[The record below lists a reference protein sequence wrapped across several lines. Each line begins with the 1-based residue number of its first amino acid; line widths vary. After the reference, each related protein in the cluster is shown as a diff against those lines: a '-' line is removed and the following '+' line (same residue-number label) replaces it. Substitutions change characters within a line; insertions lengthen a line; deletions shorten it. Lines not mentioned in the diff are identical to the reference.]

1 MTSTATMAL
10 PISNIVCLSTA
21 TSLNPTRPGQA
32 GNFLHDTDQQH
43 PSGKISQPPR
53 STKQSHSNTT
63 TLPHSFIA
71 VPKPARRPVK
81 GEHRSPRARTAQTRG
96 SLDGPPLPA
105 PVTLTYDKRQIS
117 AIAHNHTLAHSRGH
131 RNACA
136 PSPPI
141 SVGSPFKIR
150 ALHRSTRPILP
161 QLNNC
166 LCYTPERM
174 ADTDFDR
181 LKRVMLGEFSRVHE
195 QLDEHDERFDS
206 VDAELRNIRAEL
218 KTIRSDLDDLSEKV
232 ENILGYRKEIDH
244 ALTRIAA
251 IEKHL
256 RIR

>member
-1 MTSTATMAL
+1 
-10 PISNIVCLSTA
+10 
-21 TSLNPTRPGQA
+21 
-32 GNFLHDTDQQH
+32 
-43 PSGKISQPPR
+43 
-53 STKQSHSNTT
+53 
-63 TLPHSFIA
+63 
-71 VPKPARRPVK
+71 
-81 GEHRSPRARTAQTRG
+81 
-96 SLDGPPLPA
+96 
-105 PVTLTYDKRQIS
+105 
-117 AIAHNHTLAHSRGH
+117 
-131 RNACA
+131 
-136 PSPPI
+136 
-141 SVGSPFKIR
+141 
-150 ALHRSTRPILP
+150 
-161 QLNNC
+161 
-166 LCYTPERM
+166 M